1 MGILFVLCS
10 NLTISDLK
18 SEASD
23 PDPYLPTR
31 CLTLRYRTV
40 GKGMSVAWR
49 GVAWRGVAWRVV
61 AWSGGS
67 DVEERASPGRE
78 DLEA

>member
-23 PDPYLPTR
+23 PDPYQPTR

-40 GKGMSVAWR
+40 GKGMS
-49 GVAWRGVAWRVV
+49 VAWRGVAWRVV

>member
-49 GVAWRGVAWRVV
+49 GVAWRGVAWRGV
-61 AWSGGS
+61 AWRGVWWRG
-67 DVEERASPGRE
+67 VEGVT
-78 DLEA
+78 